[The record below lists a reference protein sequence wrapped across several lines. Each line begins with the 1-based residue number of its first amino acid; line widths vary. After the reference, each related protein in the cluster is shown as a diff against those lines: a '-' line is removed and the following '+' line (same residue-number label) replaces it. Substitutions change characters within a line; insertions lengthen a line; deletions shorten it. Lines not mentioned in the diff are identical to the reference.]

1 MDEDGATP
9 APVFRA
15 AEEHGREKEME
26 STRARR
32 AGTVPLWLDL
42 RDSDEPV
49 RSGRLP
55 KNAAG
60 APVPVHG
67 VLLGPTTTVDT
78 VRRVCAM
85 FPPPLGAGR
94 DGHGTVVA
102 PPPPGT
108 DGRGPA
114 ERAAEFAARVDR
126 PRLAVALPATDRGIA
141 DMSALLDRGVPVQLA
156 TCFSVRRCEQAA
168 AAYLA
173 ALRRAEARGEDLAR
187 LASTVAFGLRPLDV
201 RVDALLDLAG
211 GEEAKALRGTAALLT
226 ARLARLALDRVFDTA
241 GSPVWRDLAAAGA
254 VPLRLVWTDLG
265 DGVSAGDPVTGYA
278 AELGGPDAPVAVTTA
293 ALGRVAGLRPRP
305 RSAHRIGERA
315 GHLDACLRWFGI
327 RPDDVARRLE
337 GEPLSPVLARTPAP
351 EGVA

>member
-1 MDEDGATP
+1 
-9 APVFRA
+9 
-15 AEEHGREKEME
+15 ME
-26 STRARR
+26 STRAQQ

-42 RDSDEPV
+42 RESDEPV

-55 KNAAG
+55 EHAAG
-60 APVPVHG
+60 APVHG
-67 VLLGPTTTVDT
+67 VLLGPATTVDT
-78 VRRVCAM
+78 VRRACALLT
-85 FPPPLGAGR
+85 PPHDGGR
-94 DGHGTVVA
+94 DGHHGTVVAA

-126 PRLAVALPATDRGIA
+126 PRVAVALPATDRGIA

-156 TCFSVRRCEQAA
+156 TCYSVRRCEQAA

-226 ARLARLALDRVFDTA
+226 ARLARFALDRVFDPV

-265 DGVSAGDPVTGYA
+265 DGVSGGDPVTGYA
-278 AELGGPDAPVAVTTA
+278 AELGAPDAPVAVTTA

-327 RPDDVARRLE
+327 CPDDVALRLE
-337 GEPLSPVLARTPAP
+337 GEPLSPVLTRTPTP